1 MQYQVFHLKDLSR
14 PGSAH
19 LVKLAN
25 DDIAKQV
32 LDAGHGVFG
41 IFASLFGLAS
51 NEIYLTTFGEGPI
64 SLSFP
69 DDVKLLSTRLFNPT
83 IRPQNHQPATRP
95 GVYVFRWFSVAPDT
109 VDEIVHLSGEA
120 WPTFEGSFETQIQGL
135 FVEASGQPSEM
146 LLITWYKDLSVWEAS
161 RHPPS
166 DARENFLRR
175 HQLTLSAT
183 PIATLLALPDG
194 KSRMVSHS

>member
-1 MQYQVFHLKDLSR
+1 LQYQVFHIKDLSR
-14 PGSAH
+14 PGSAN

-25 DDIAKQV
+25 DDVTKQV
-32 LDAGHGVFG
+32 QDAGHEVFG

-51 NEIYLTTFGEGPI
+51 NEIYLVTFGEKSP

-69 DDVKLLSTRLFNPT
+69 DGVELVSTHLFNPT
-83 IRPQNHQPATRP
+83 IRPRNHQPRTRA
-95 GVYVFRWFSVAPDT
+95 GVYVFRWFSVSPDS
-109 VDEIVHLSGEA
+109 VDEIVHLSNDA
-120 WPTFEGSFETQIQGL
+120 WPTFEGSFETEIQGL
-135 FVEASGQPSEM
+135 FIEATGQPSEM

-161 RHPPS
+161 RYPPP

-183 PIATLLALPDG
+183 PIATVLTLPDG
-194 KSRMVSHS
+194 KSQLVSHS

>member
-1 MQYQVFHLKDLSR
+1 LQYQIYHLKDLSR

-19 LVKLAN
+19 LIKLAS
-25 DDIAKQV
+25 DQITEQV
-32 LDAGHGVFG
+32 QDAGHEVFG

-51 NEIYLTTFGEGPI
+51 NEIYLVTFGEKPA

-69 DDVKLLSTRLFNPT
+69 DDVRLLTTHLFNPT
-83 IRPQNHQPATRP
+83 IRPQNHQPMTRS
-95 GVYVFRWFSVAPDT
+95 GVYVFRWFNVSPDS
-109 VDEIVHLSGEA
+109 VDEIVRLSSEA

-135 FVEASGQPSEM
+135 FVEATARPSEM
-146 LLITWYKDLSVWEAS
+146 LLITWYEDLSVWEAS
-161 RHPPS
+161 RHPPA

-183 PIATLLALPDG
+183 PIATILTLPEG
-194 KSRMVSHS
+194 KSHLVSHS

>member
-1 MQYQVFHLKDLSR
+1 MEYQVFHLKDLSR
-14 PGSAH
+14 PGSAN

-25 DDIAKQV
+25 DDLTQQV
-32 LDAGHGVFG
+32 LDADHGVFG

-51 NEIYLTTFGEGPI
+51 NEIYLVTFGKTPA

-69 DDVKLLSTRLFNPT
+69 DNVKLLSIQSFNPT
-83 IRPQNHQPATRP
+83 IRPQIHQAMTRP
-95 GVYVFRWFSVAPDT
+95 GVYVFRWFSVASDA
-109 VDEIVHLSGEA
+109 VDEIVQLSGDA

-135 FVEASGQPSEM
+135 FVEAAAKPSEM
-146 LLITWYKDLSVWEAS
+146 LLITWYRDLSVWEAS
-161 RHPPS
+161 RHPPL

-183 PIATLLALPDG
+183 PIATLLALPNG
-194 KSRMVSHS
+194 KNQLVSHS

>member
-1 MQYQVFHLKDLSR
+1 LQYQVFHIKDLSR
-14 PGSAH
+14 PGSAN

-25 DDIAKQV
+25 DDITNQV
-32 LDAGHGVFG
+32 QEAGHGVFG

-51 NEIYLTTFGEGPI
+51 NEIYLVTFGESPT

-69 DDVKLLSTRLFNPT
+69 DDVQLLSSHLLNPT
-83 IRPQNHQPATRP
+83 IRPQNHQPMTRP
-95 GVYVFRWFSVAPDT
+95 GVYVFRWFSVSPDS

-120 WPTFEGSFETQIQGL
+120 WPTFEESFETQIQGL
-135 FVEASGQPSEM
+135 FVEATARPSEM
-146 LLITWYKDLSVWEAS
+146 LLVTWYENLGVWEAS
-161 RHPPS
+161 RHPPP

-183 PIATLLALPDG
+183 PIATLLTLPDG
-194 KSRMVSHS
+194 KSQLVSHS